1 MAAPTHQMRPLMRAM
16 YRGSLVALPLFVAIC
31 MPVLARTWY
40 FATVGG
46 MSRFTAAQQCTT
58 DLLNALHQGGPLGTV
73 LFLIGNIMS
82 FGVLIVTCLIASY
95 FWPPTRV
102 YCILVCGLIAAIGV
116 WISSSPYL
124 TRWQRIVSG
133 TTRSLDDSLTW
144 YSEIFKYDLMAL
156 IGIVVGIIIAL
167 IFIPRTPFKLWDHYW
182 LARGHCPHC
191 HFDLQER
198 ADCGCSECG
207 WNREGGIA
215 GRERVLRDMQASI
228 RSQTGVVVVSWT
240 ALSLAFLGLT
250 WWNSKAL
257 IPFVTDHSPQ
267 QRLSN
272 PESYT
277 YTDVVLDFT
286 VRSRTG
292 WFGLPGEVS
301 HMEWTA
307 VFRERISP
315 APHELPRSASN
326 AEIMAAIEGE
336 YNTLAEITA
345 DQIGGTAVLR
355 HGQREVQHDAALD
368 AAQLAA
374 WLESIFYYA
383 DPELPHEEAEAIMYV
398 VNAWMDPID
407 RRGLP
412 GLPPEHRVYS
422 GLGSSGETDSPSR
435 PAASG
440 VIAVIVAFTLLW
452 LCGCSLILRWGRKRL
467 ARLERT
473 AIATPAENC

>member
-1 MAAPTHQMRPLMRAM
+1 M

-31 MPVLARTWY
+31 MPLLTRTWY

-46 MSRFTAAQQCTT
+46 MSRFAAAQQCTT

-73 LFLIGNIMS
+73 FFLLGNMTS

-95 FWPPTRV
+95 FWPPARV
-102 YCILVCGLIAAIGV
+102 YCILVCGLVGAIGV

-124 TRWQRIVSG
+124 TKWEGIVSG
-133 TTRSLDDSLTW
+133 RFRILDGSLTW
-144 YSEIFKYDLMAL
+144 SSEIFKYDLTAL
-156 IGIVVGIIIAL
+156 IGIVVGFIIAL
-167 IFIPRTPFKLWDHYW
+167 IFIPRTPFKLWGHYW

-191 HFDLQER
+191 HYDLQDKP
-198 ADCGCSECG
+198 DCGCSECG
-207 WNREGGIA
+207 WNRDGGIV
-215 GRERVLRDMQASI
+215 GRERILREMQRSI
-228 RSQTGVVVVSWT
+228 RSQTGLVVVSWT

-250 WWNSKAL
+250 CWNAESL
-257 IPFVTDHSPQ
+257 IPFVIDRSPQ
-267 QRLSN
+267 ERLNN

-277 YTDVVLDFT
+277 YTDVVLDFNI
-286 VRSRTG
+286 RSRTG

-307 VFRERISP
+307 VFRERTSP
-315 APHELPRSASN
+315 AAHELPRSASN
-326 AEIMAAIEGE
+326 AEIKAAIEGE

-355 HGQREVQHDAALD
+355 HGQHDVRHDGALD

-374 WLESIFYYA
+374 WLDSMFYYA
-383 DPELPHEEAEAIMYV
+383 YPELPHEEAEAILYV
-398 VNAWMDPID
+398 VNAWMDPLG

-422 GLGSSGETDSPSR
+422 GFGSSGETDWPSR

-440 VIAVIVAFTLLW
+440 VIVVIVAFTPLW
-452 LCGCSLILRWGRKRL
+452 LYGCSRILRWGRRRS
-467 ARLERT
+467 ARIERT